1 MSMHLN
7 PYLSFRGNAGEALE
21 YYRSVL
27 GGTVDIMRYDS
38 IPGMMGDESEA
49 DKVMHGYL
57 ETPDGMAIMAADIPD
72 SMPDADD
79 FELDGYR
86 GLYLGRRRGED
97 ARRMGGAGRRR
108 DRESSVRPG
117 ALGRAVRRPHR
128 SVRGAL
134 DAEPGHRS
142 AVGLTASA
150 ASFSAASVSAVSLSA
165 MSPTAE

>member
-79 FELDGYR
+79 SSSTGTAVCIWGDDEAKMLAAWEGLADGGTVNLPFDPAPWGGR
-86 GLYLGRRRGED
+86 FGDLTDRFGVRWMLSLGTDQQSG
-97 ARRMGGAGRRR
+97 
-108 DRESSVRPG
+108 
-117 ALGRAVRRPHR
+117 
-128 SVRGAL
+128 
-134 DAEPGHRS
+134 
-142 AVGLTASA
+142 
-150 ASFSAASVSAVSLSA
+150 
-165 MSPTAE
+165 